1 MWGIISPTQPIRP
14 PRHTAAA
21 LSSVEAKIRIIRQR
35 RTLIPRLRASSSSRV
50 SRLIR
55 HRSRKIRISPTTM
68 GSALQRKASV
78 SAFFRLPISQ
88 KVIFC
93 RVSVGSETYLI
104 MVTPALHR
112 AMTMEPVRTRLRI
125 CEWADFRLTR

>member
-1 MWGIISPTQPIRP
+1 
-14 PRHTAAA
+14 
-21 LSSVEAKIRIIRQR
+21 
-35 RTLIPRLRASSSSRV
+35 
-50 SRLIR
+50 
-55 HRSRKIRISPTTM
+55 M
-68 GSALQRKASV
+68 GAALQRKASV

-125 CEWADFRLTR
+125 WEWADLRLTR